1 MNKLKIDKPKLK
13 VGDKVK
19 YCVDIVYEIED
30 SACFADQDGGEA
42 YGQFDGPSNQSESML
57 EYLSNIEFTID
68 CVEYQDYNKLMGY
81 EKSTNENYNYS
92 YPVYETYKRPIYFL
106 KEIPDQAFY
115 ESDLELV

>member
-1 MNKLKIDKPKLK
+1 MSELKIDKTKLK

-30 SACFADQDGGEA
+30 SACFSDQDGGEA

-57 EYLSNIEFTID
+57 TFLGNIEFTIE
-68 CVEYQDYNKLMGY
+68 CIEYEDYNKVVGQGRSERGY
-81 EKSTNENYNYS
+81 T
-92 YPVYETYKRPIYFL
+92 YPIREVYKRPIYFL
-106 KEIPDQAFY
+106 KEIPGQAFY